1 MPQHD
6 RGRLEGRWDLRQ
18 VQQRNSELPA
28 VNCFSVDV
36 SSQHRHRGKGG
47 NAGDEWLPQ
56 SQIKPHHSCICES
69 VRTKEAV
76 RSTLISITLYT
87 WFLLGLVQSRGTY
100 MYMYSDV
107 AQRKCSGILLLNVIH
122 KHLLLATANFHCQP

>member
-18 VQQRNSELPA
+18 VQQRNSELPG
-28 VNCFSVDV
+28 VNCLSVEDV
-36 SSQHRHRGKGG
+36 SSQHRRRGKGG

-56 SQIKPHHSCICES
+56 SQIKPHHSCICEC

-87 WFLLGLVQSRGTY
+87 WFLLGLEVHIY

-107 AQRKCSGILLLNVIH
+107 AQRKYSGILLINIMH
-122 KHLLLATANFHCQP
+122 KHLLLATVKFHCQP